1 MNIIL
6 YQHYLA
12 EIGGIETWIYY
23 LLSELKN
30 YYNVIFLYDKADEK
44 QLQRLMNNGIKVM
57 KRTTGKIYE
66 CDLLIKASSDGN
78 LNGIV
83 ADYYIQMI
91 HANYS
96 ELKYFNYNETFEM
109 DKYIAVSEVSKR
121 SFEEKYLTK
130 KAVVIQNYVVK
141 EKVNYS
147 PKNEYLTLVSAC
159 RLTSEKGY
167 DRILT
172 LANELNKRKINYK
185 WYIYTND
192 GRQLN
197 IPNVIKCKPTLNIQ
211 EKLANA
217 DYVVQLSDTESYCY
231 TIHEALAHT
240 VPVIVTNWNGV
251 NKTVIDKVNGYIL
264 DKSMQDCRIEEIIN
278 KIPANFKYS
287 ESTSIKDWLNCL
299 EEIRIEIEK
308 RRVNKMKA
316 RVLINFKDIK
326 VGIIREKGQE
336 FELSKERFMEINN
349 CDYCKTT
356 GQKLIEA
363 IEEEQEITEEEVQA
377 AAGAIV
383 EYADQEDKT
392 VEEVVQEIIEES
404 NDTED
409 EEPSQE
415 EIEETDKEEKAVKD
429 TDKKK
434 NKK

>member
-1 MNIIL
+1 M
-6 YQHYLA
+6 
-12 EIGGIETWIYY
+12 
-23 LLSELKN
+23 
-30 YYNVIFLYDKADEK
+30 
-44 QLQRLMNNGIKVM
+44 
-57 KRTTGKIYE
+57 
-66 CDLLIKASSDGN
+66 
-78 LNGIV
+78 
-83 ADYYIQMI
+83 
-91 HANYS
+91 
-96 ELKYFNYNETFEM
+96 
-109 DKYIAVSEVSKR
+109 
-121 SFEEKYLTK
+121 
-130 KAVVIQNYVVK
+130 
-141 EKVNYS
+141 
-147 PKNEYLTLVSAC
+147 
-159 RLTSEKGY
+159 
-167 DRILT
+167 
-172 LANELNKRKINYK
+172 
-185 WYIYTND
+185 
-192 GRQLN
+192 
-197 IPNVIKCKPTLNIQ
+197 NIQ

-377 AAGAIV
+377 VAGAIV

-409 EEPSQE
+409 EETSQE

>member
-121 SFEEKYLTK
+121 SFEEKYSTK

-192 GRQLN
+192 ARQLN
-197 IPNVIKCKPTLNIQ
+197 IPNVIKCEPTLNIQ

-240 VPVIVTNWNGV
+240 
-251 NKTVIDKVNGYIL
+251 
-264 DKSMQDCRIEEIIN
+264 
-278 KIPANFKYS
+278 NFKYS

-363 IEEEQEITEEEVQA
+363 IEEIQEITEEEVQA
-377 AAGAIV
+377 VAGAIV

-409 EEPSQE
+409 EEPLQEEIEE